1 MNKRS
6 RVDIIDWNYLK
17 KKKSHLLLSTKFFF
31 KKVIRKS
38 LINGLK
44 IDQLLV
50 FYILL
55 LVIGFIIHGL
65 YKFCHILYPTFASSN
80 SWTSGACTLMK
91 NQAGLSCLYSLSLT
105 SHSGFFT
112 NTFFSMTI
120 IKHTTSMGLM
130 KFPVYILVTL
140 A

>member
-17 KKKSHLLLSTKFFF
+17 KKKSHLLLSTKFFL

-55 LVIGFIIHGL
+55 LVIGFIIYGL

-80 SWTSGACTLMK
+80 SWTSGALWWKIKLVFLAYIPC
-91 NQAGLSCLYSLSLT
+91 LSQVIPVSSL
-105 SHSGFFT
+105 